1 MSFTAKDIGEITSQ
15 FNSAG
20 HAADAAAKQVAEFKV
35 QMEMLSSQ
43 KATVKSLLNSL
54 DKTAATDDERA
65 RLTELNALYQ
75 QWAIKIETV
84 RASKTAASATVQT
97 ELVAEGVAIRNNI
110 TALLESAQ
118 AAQERADTE
127 TESAQKTESAEAARM
142 ATLKEVIS
150 AYKRINDYIN
160 KNPRIDGDELAQ
172 LKSMRDQLYSVWQ
185 SSKNTA
191 NGLTS
196 ISKIDLRKILSDFA
210 GLDTSLTEAGKK
222 GNTLVGV
229 ISSAYKKFG
238 GWMLVTR
245 SLMQVVGSIR
255 SMVTNVIEL
264 DAAMTELRKVTDETE
279 ASYTRFFNNA
289 ISRSKRLGATLA
301 DTITATADFARLGYS
316 IDEAANLADAAL
328 VYKNVGDGIE
338 DISTASESVISTM
351 KAFRIEASNAMLIVD
366 KFNEVGNN
374 FAISSKGVG
383 DALVRSAAALASAGN
398 SLDESIAL
406 ITAANT
412 IVQNPDVVGTTM
424 KTLSMYLRAAKT
436 EAEEAGES
444 TEGMANSIS
453 ELREEILAL
462 TGGKVDIQIDKNTF
476 KNTTQILRELAGVWD
491 ELTDIS
497 QANILEM
504 IGGKRNAN
512 VVASLLEN
520 FDLVEDVLESSMNAA
535 GSAMAENEKYL
546 DSINGKIAKFQA
558 AFESLSATLIN
569 SDLVKVVVD
578 TGTGIVET
586 LTAII
591 DKLGSIPTLIS
602 SICWCAYCLQRQR
615 QEAILDLFGIVDGN
629 IGYDPSGIR
638 GTISEYNNLLSK
650 SIDEQSDFIS
660 NLKISDKVLAGY
672 LETVH
677 DGTASFKGYKAYCK
691 QAGIETKTLG
701 TTSKVASVGVSLLNT
716 AMNMFISF
724 GVTLIIQ
731 GIISAITH
739 LVNATE
745 EAVERTQ
752 ELNGAFKEFKETN
765 SNNIKNA

>member
-1 MSFTAKDIGEITSQ
+1 MANADVQLLFGVLGGGSISEGSGLEIKRDLDEILAAINKNPLKIKVALDADANRKSSWTAQLQKKLDALNNSNKLSVTVSNIKLGTNAITSFKNQLGAVINTLNLDKDVSVSFTAKDIGEITSQ

-398 SLDESIAL
+398 SLDRKYCTYHCRKYNCSKSGCRWY
-406 ITAANT
+406 N
-412 IVQNPDVVGTTM
+412 
-424 KTLSMYLRAAKT
+424 
-436 EAEEAGES
+436 
-444 TEGMANSIS
+444 
-453 ELREEILAL
+453 
-462 TGGKVDIQIDKNTF
+462 
-476 KNTTQILRELAGVWD
+476 D
-491 ELTDIS
+491 E
-497 QANILEM
+497 
-504 IGGKRNAN
+504 
-512 VVASLLEN
+512 
-520 FDLVEDVLESSMNAA
+520 DLVHVSSRRKNRSRR
-535 GSAMAENEKYL
+535 GRRKYRG
-546 DSINGKIAKFQA
+546 NG
-558 AFESLSATLIN
+558 E
-569 SDLVKVVVD
+569 
-578 TGTGIVET
+578 
-586 LTAII
+586 
-591 DKLGSIPTLIS
+591 
-602 SICWCAYCLQRQR
+602 
-615 QEAILDLFGIVDGN
+615 
-629 IGYDPSGIR
+629 
-638 GTISEYNNLLSK
+638 
-650 SIDEQSDFIS
+650 
-660 NLKISDKVLAGY
+660 
-672 LETVH
+672 
-677 DGTASFKGYKAYCK
+677 
-691 QAGIETKTLG
+691 
-701 TTSKVASVGVSLLNT
+701 
-716 AMNMFISF
+716 
-724 GVTLIIQ
+724 
-731 GIISAITH
+731 
-739 LVNATE
+739 
-745 EAVERTQ
+745 
-752 ELNGAFKEFKETN
+752 
-765 SNNIKNA
+765 